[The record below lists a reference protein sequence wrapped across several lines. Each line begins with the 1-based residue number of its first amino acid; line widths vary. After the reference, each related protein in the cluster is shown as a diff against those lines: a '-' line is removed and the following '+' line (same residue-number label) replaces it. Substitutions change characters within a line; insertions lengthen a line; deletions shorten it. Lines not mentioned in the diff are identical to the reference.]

1 MSPYSLPSYT
11 HVSDPCASFR
21 HGNQGL
27 HWPWLSE
34 LMGRQ
39 FTFFLIKGGE
49 AALVIPGGV
58 HLPDVKV
65 GCVLL
70 WLRKKLG
77 HLEQEEG
84 FQECG
89 LRTVS
94 SHPGSGRGPHSHEPE
109 ATRSALQAPGK
120 GLWGGTVQGFGEAGG
135 RMPAFPWAFSTTE
148 AQSLKKH
155 SRGCCWPQ
163 GQCAGISMKAS
174 ASMH

>member
-21 HGNQGL
+21 RGNQGL

-34 LMGRQ
+34 LKGKQ

-58 HLPDVKV
+58 QLPDMKV

-70 WLRKKLG
+70 GLRKKLG
-77 HLEQEEG
+77 RLEQEEG

-89 LRTVS
+89 PRAVS
-94 SHPGSGRGPHSHEPE
+94 SHPGSHSGRGLRSHEPE
-109 ATRSALQAPGK
+109 ATHSALQAPGK
-120 GLWGGTVQGFGEAGG
+120 GLWGGTVQGRGLGRQVAGCL
-135 RMPAFPWAFSTTE
+135 PFPGLS
-148 AQSLKKH
+148 QQLKL
-155 SRGCCWPQ
+155 GL
-163 GQCAGISMKAS
+163 
-174 ASMH
+174 